1 MQNRGKAGKMPRIE
15 PFEKY
20 AEKYEDWFERN
31 KFAYESEVQTIKEL
45 LPREKKSIEIGIGSG
60 RFAVPLGIKIGV
72 DPSPRMREIAQQKGI
87 KVIDATAE
95 ELPFKN
101 SKFELALMVTSICFM
116 DNLEL
121 AFQEAYR
128 ILKPG
133 GYLIIGFVDK
143 DRSLGKLYQQHKK
156 NNVFYKIAT
165 FYSVKEVVYYLD
177 KVGFKEFIFKQ
188 TIFHSL
194 DEIKNVELVKE
205 GYGEGSFVVIR
216 ARK

>member
-1 MQNRGKAGKMPRIE
+1 MPRIE

-20 AEKYEDWFERN
+20 SEKYEDWFEKN
-31 KFAYESEVQTIKEL
+31 EFVYKSEIQAIKEL
-45 LPREKKSIEIGIGSG
+45 LPKTKKGIEIGVGSG
-60 RFAVPLGIKIGV
+60 RFAVPLGIKTGV

-101 SKFELALMVTSICFM
+101 SQFELALMVTTICFV
-116 DNLEL
+116 DNLNL
-121 AFQEAYR
+121 SFREAYR

-143 DRSLGKLYQQHKK
+143 DSSLGKLYEQHKK
-156 NNVFYKIAT
+156 NSVFYKIAT
-165 FYSVKEVVYYLD
+165 FYSTKEVIDHLN
-177 KVGFKEFIFKQ
+177 KVGFKEFNFKQ
-188 TIFHSL
+188 TIFRSL
-194 DEIKNVELVKE
+194 KEIKNVELVKE

-216 ARK
+216 VRK

>member
-1 MQNRGKAGKMPRIE
+1 MARIE

-20 AEKYEDWFERN
+20 SKKYEDWFEKN
-31 KFAYESEVQTIKEL
+31 KFVYESEIQAIKEL
-45 LPREKKSIEIGIGSG
+45 FPKVKKSIEIGVGSG

-72 DPSPRMREIAQQKGI
+72 DPSPRMRKIAQQKGI
-87 KVIDATAE
+87 KVINAVAE

-101 SKFELALMVTSICFM
+101 SQFELALMVTTICFI
-116 DNLEL
+116 DNLNL
-121 AFQEAYR
+121 AFREAYR

-143 DRSLGKLYQQHKK
+143 DSSLGKLYQQHKEK
-156 NNVFYKIAT
+156 SLFYKIAT
-165 FYSVKEVVYYLD
+165 FYSVKEVVYNLN
-177 KVGFKEFIFKQ
+177 KVGFKEFNFKQ

-194 DEIKNVELVKE
+194 NEIQNVEPVKE
-205 GYGEGSFVVIR
+205 NYGQGSFVVIR